1 MSNVS
6 IYEKNWIDL
15 VFENKNKTYGAY
27 QLRQENPRTTLIAF
41 FSGTLLILSLIGI
54 WLLLSSF
61 GNKAIATPI
70 DIDDPTLV
78 ITDVNYPNKEPK
90 KEEVVTPFKK
100 EEATKKEIDKKD
112 LQNAVLVKENPDDV
126 RTNKE
131 MKENPIVDNNATST
145 TGTTGTTAA
154 TGTTTTATTGTVATT
169 VSKGPEGPVPT
180 IELDRLPEYPGGMK
194 RFYGDVGNNFEKPDV
209 DSNYASLSVIM
220 SFVIE
225 KDGTMTNIKVLR
237 SSEKSMEREAIR
249 VLKSMRAKWSPGYKD
264 GEKVRVLYT
273 LPIKVAL

>member
-15 VFENKNKTYGAY
+15 VFEDKNQAYGAY

-41 FSGTLLILSLIGI
+41 ISGTFLILFLIGI

-61 GNKAIATPI
+61 GDKAVATPI
-70 DIDDPTLV
+70 DIDDPILQ

-90 KEEVVTPFKK
+90 KEEIVAPFKK
-100 EEATKKEIDKKD
+100 EESTKKEIDKKD
-112 LQNAVLVKENPDDV
+112 LQNAVLVNENPDEI

-131 MKENPIVDNNATST
+131 MKENPRTDTGATST
-145 TGTTGTTAA
+145 AGTSG
-154 TGTTTTATTGTVATT
+154 TTATTGTTITT
-169 VSKGPEGPVPT
+169 TSGTVVTTGTKEMEGT
-180 IELDRLPEYPGGMK
+180 RNTSELDRLPEYPGTIK
-194 RFYGDVGNNFEKPDV
+194 KFYEYVGDNFEKPDV
-209 DSNYASLSVIM
+209 DSNYPSLSVIM

-225 KDGTMTNIKVLR
+225 KDGTMTNIRVLR
-237 SSEKSMEREAIR
+237 SSEKSIEKEAIR